1 MHRELLVAVVDQ
13 TLLNRNRVSCLT
25 MPFTF
30 TTEEYADMV
39 FICVVCEG
47 NATAAVAEYHRRYP
61 HRRIPNPK
69 TISGFNTLRH
79 TATLPS
85 FHTPYKRSPQ
95 HNVAEEENILDIVQR
110 SPLTSTRRVARRL
123 GVTLSMVWRTLLA
136 NELYLYHLKEVKYLE
151 PQDYA
156 HRVEFCTWLNGNGRE
171 FPALLCSH
179 GMV

>member
-1 MHRELLVAVVDQ
+1 MNGAFKFHAHAGLLCNASRVIRRSCYQ

-95 HNVAEEENILDIVQR
+95 HNVAEEENILDAVQH
-110 SPLTSTRRVARRL
+110 SPRTSTRRVARRL
-123 GVTLSMVWRTLLA
+123 VVNQWCGGHSA
-136 NELYLYHLKEVKYLE
+136 
-151 PQDYA
+151 P
-156 HRVEFCTWLNGNGRE
+156 G
-171 FPALLCSH
+171 
-179 GMV
+179 